1 MIITKNSHRMIKILY
16 PGAETNKIRCISK
29 NDLYPPVEI
38 KFEDIDRIFLVKGR
52 IARNAI

>member
-1 MIITKNSHRMIKILY
+1 MIKILY